1 MALVDW
7 TGRARRAD
15 KRGAIDAQL
24 PVIIQ
29 RLNLDPQAW
38 QLSMRSHG
46 NVFGRALGQLDHMR
60 LHAKTLGQSWVH
72 FDFSVMDCIHRTQG
86 RRRSGR
92 RESVNSPG
100 IS

>member
-38 QLSMRSHG
+38 QLSMRSRG

-60 LHAKTLGQSWVH
+60 LHAKTLGQSWV
-72 FDFSVMDCIHRTQG
+72 QG
-86 RRRSGR
+86 LRRAEQMYRA
-92 RESVNSPG
+92 
-100 IS
+100 

>member
-24 PVIIQ
+24 PAIMQ

-72 FDFSVMDCIHRTQG
+72 G
-86 RRRSGR
+86 LRRAEQMYRA
-92 RESVNSPG
+92 
-100 IS
+100 